1 MPGWLRWI
9 TVINPE
15 HYGTSELRSIIL
27 KNQGLNVIGIDLVAL
42 MIFSTLMI
50 IIVIA
55 TFRRTLE

>member
-15 HYGTSELRSIIL
+15 HYGISELRSIIL